1 MTVNAAARDRGWRRM
16 SSAMIDGL
24 EIVRA
29 SEEHIDDIVE
39 VENLSFKIPW
49 SRQSI
54 TDEFLHN
61 ENAVYFCAVLNGKAV
76 GYAGM
81 WHVCDEG
88 HITNIAVHPEFR
100 RSGIGSALMEALIAA
115 AEERG
120 LTALTLEVRK
130 SNHGAR
136 SMYVKYGFEDGGM
149 RKAYYADNNE
159 DAVIMWKRLKKF

>member
-1 MTVNAAARDRGWRRM
+1 MLN
-16 SSAMIDGL
+16 SL

-29 SEEHIDDIVE
+29 REEYIDDIMT

-61 ENAVYFCAVLNGKAV
+61 EKAVYFCALIKGRAV

-81 WHVCDEG
+81 WQVCDEG

-100 RSGIGSALMEALIAA
+100 RSGIGSALMEALIAEA
-115 AEERG
+115 DRRG
-120 LTALTLEVRK
+120 LAALTLEVRK
-130 SNHGAR
+130 SNHSAR
-136 SMYVKYGFEDGGM
+136 SMYEKYGFKDGGM

-159 DAVIMWKRLKKF
+159 DAIIMWKRLDD